1 MKNNDITHM
10 YRWIRSEW
18 QRLHMIIHSSPI
30 NSTSL
35 IEETSY
41 SCKSSNEIFINNAF
55 YTRKISLK
63 LLFFNIL
70 YLIYCNV
77 CNAINSKIIL
87 LKFHHLWE
95 FVHVFIFE
103 NESINNQRCK
113 NFYICFEMPTWKY
126 ILSFKLYVNI
136 LIYYSTLHF
145 IYITITHYF
154 LKFNLEKYLIEKV
167 KYRCFLSKC

>member
-1 MKNNDITHM
+1 MLIDIEMKNNDITRM

-18 QRLHMIIHSSPI
+18 QRLHMIIHSNGSSPI

-35 IEETSY
+35 IEEIFY

-63 LLFFNIL
+63 LLFFIIL
-70 YLIYCNV
+70 YLIYCNVNV

-95 FVHVFIFE
+95 FLHVFIFE
-103 NESINNQRCK
+103 NETSIIKDVKIFIFVFKSKCQRE
-113 NFYICFEMPTWKY
+113 NIYF
-126 ILSFKLYVNI
+126 LSNYT
-136 LIYYSTLHF
+136 LIY
-145 IYITITHYF
+145 
-154 LKFNLEKYLIEKV
+154 
-167 KYRCFLSKC
+167 